1 MKECTSFVRRYL
13 YYSIFIVHHSLFTE
27 KDSISI
33 KTHRCS
39 RNLPP
44 SAPDKKTLRRLP
56 LPVYCKPKQKA
67 AFISAAPIKLANSED
82 TVMDI
87 LFEIIISGFI
97 EIFVELVGAAGSKK
111 IPLPIRLLIAT
122 LLCGAVIAIVL
133 LIGFS
138 FRDSA
143 GAAGLIGVAGSSVV
157 GLGLTGLWLFWCM
170 KIIRGKAGQ

>member
-1 MKECTSFVRRYL
+1 
-13 YYSIFIVHHSLFTE
+13 
-27 KDSISI
+27 
-33 KTHRCS
+33 
-39 RNLPP
+39 
-44 SAPDKKTLRRLP
+44 
-56 LPVYCKPKQKA
+56 
-67 AFISAAPIKLANSED
+67 
-82 TVMDI
+82 MDI